1 MDIYN
6 ETQRNRLFKAIETSY
21 RAKQP
26 FRETNR
32 HLIEQYAG
40 SSYGMGKGRHEI
52 IINLMNQVVDAY
64 TMSLVANRPRVLL
77 STRQEHLSYFAK
89 QFEVAT
95 NNLIE
100 EIGLEYTLR
109 QWVLDAFFCVGIC
122 KIHLANAGQVQLES
136 NVWMDPGTPFCSN
149 VSLDNWVHD
158 MSATKW
164 GEIKFA
170 GDYYRIP
177 FEDLESDVYD
187 QSAVKDLIPTS
198 KYAPDGDRL
207 QDISRGNECD
217 HDEFEP
223 MVDLMDVWVPRD
235 GKIYTFALDSIHTMR
250 CKGDPVA
257 VMDWDGP
264 EMGPYH
270 LLGFNDVP
278 ENIMPSSPASH
289 LASMDKLINNIA
301 RKQARRARTAKI
313 NHLYTAAGAQ
323 DAIRLQKSGDDQWVM
338 VNSPDEFKS
347 HATGGVDANSQRF
360 MLDVMDQYDRMAGNL
375 PAILGLGASADTVGQ
390 EQLIHGSVSKKI
402 AQMQYRVV
410 DGAKRIIRDLGYLL
424 WQDKAKVIPGTL
436 PIEGADGYSADVTW
450 TPEDRE
456 GDFFDYNFS
465 IDLHSMPYESPS
477 QKVGKVNAAIQ
488 QLAQAGALQQVVQ
501 ASGGSVNFAKLVEIY
516 ADLLNE
522 PRLNQIIQFTGALP
536 PQEPGM
542 QGMEKPGMSPSTTR
556 NYVRRSVPSG
566 GTQQSRNLVRQQAW
580 AGASQN
586 TPSQEA
592 SLSRPAA

>member
-1 MDIYN
+1 MNPLD
-6 ETQRNRLFKAIETSY
+6 EVQRNRLFRAIESSY
-21 RAKQP
+21 RSLDP
-26 FRETNR
+26 FRTVN
-32 HLIEQYAG
+32 HQLIEQYAG
-40 SSYGMGKGRHEI
+40 SSYGQGKARHEI

-64 TMSLVANRPRVLL
+64 TMSLVANRPRVML
-77 STRQEHLSYFAK
+77 STRQEHLTYFAK
-89 QFEVAT
+89 QFETAT

-122 KIHLANAGQVQLES
+122 KIHLANAGQIQVENNL
-136 NVWMDPGTPFCSN
+136 WMDPGTPFASN

-158 MSATKW
+158 MTATKW
-164 GEIKFA
+164 GEVKFA

-177 FEDLESDVYD
+177 FEDLESEIYD
-187 QSAVKDLIPTS
+187 QKVVQDLVPTS

-207 QDISRGNECD
+207 QDISRGSETD

-223 MVDLMDVWVPRD
+223 MVDLLDVWIPRD
-235 GKIYTFALDSIHTMR
+235 GKVYTFAIDSIHTMR
-250 CKGDPVA
+250 CKGEPVA

-264 EMGPYH
+264 ELGPYH

-278 ENIMPSSPASH
+278 ENIMPTSPASQ
-289 LASMDKLINNIA
+289 LASMDKLVNNIM

-313 NHLYTAAGAQ
+313 NHLYNAAGAQ
-323 DAIRLQKSGDDQWVM
+323 DAIRLQKSGDDAWVQ
-338 VNSPDEFKS
+338 VNDVDNFQS

-424 WQDKAKVIPGTL
+424 WQDKAKTIPGTM
-436 PIEGADGYSADVTW
+436 PVEGADGYSVDVTW

-465 IDLHSMPYESPS
+465 IDLHSMPYEAPA
-477 QKVGKVNAAIQ
+477 QKIGKIANALQ
-488 QLAQAGALQQVVQ
+488 QLAGAAPLQQVLMAQ
-501 ASGGSVNFAKLVEIY
+501 GGQVNFQKLVEIY
-516 ADLLNE
+516 ADLMNE
-522 PRLNQIIQFTGALP
+522 PRLAQVIQFTGALP
-536 PQEPGM
+536 SQEPM
-542 QGMEKPGMSPSTTR
+542 QGMESRMPAATNRTYTR
-556 NYVRRSVPSG
+556 KSIPSG
-566 GTQQSRNLVRQQAW
+566 GTQQSRNLARQQAW

-586 TPSQEA
+586 TPAQEA